1 MDTPKAS
8 AATQAMATANANAT
22 AQLANE
28 LSSAGVRLSAE
39 EMDERRRSQLAYQY
53 LCRLEE
59 ARVWLEAC
67 IRESLPP
74 AGEQLEACLQNGVA
88 LAKLANA
95 FAPRLVPIK
104 SIFDPR
110 QDRFLAR
117 GLDFRHTDNINHFLK
132 ALQHIGLPRN
142 YWPET
147 TDIYDGRNMPKLV
160 YCLHALGAFLFR
172 SGRAARIEDLYGKVT
187 FTEAELSAV
196 TKSINADQ
204 MSKFRSIGDDI
215 LGEENKENMPSDSNV
230 SQVDFKAIEEA
241 VQRGQADRLLHLL
254 VTQCPALPV
263 RAEGAQHYLS
273 ALLAFKRQRQHHGKP
288 PQSPRSPA
296 SPAAPKSLDMAALT
310 SCVVKGN
317 RSWERERETIQSIDA
332 INASLLNPSADD
344 VDTDAAVEADNLT
357 ASLLSRR
364 SAGLPTLLWSE
375 DPRGRRVYRSEL
387 RSARLEK
394 GADLTREELELLVFI
409 VNKVGAVN
417 DALGRYCRHGDGGSE
432 RLLAALREPE
442 LNFDS
447 VSAEAISQYAQQ
459 LIAESTG
466 FSNADDG
473 CHDNG
478 RWLTHREIAHC
489 LVQVNRAR
497 RQQQQQRQQQLKR
510 ANADAEQRE
519 ARQLRA
525 IRELNSRLRAAI
537 EFESDGNEIS
547 VDEASRLAGLLA
559 SGLQVESL
567 ESELSELCLALLRDR
582 ACVQLD
588 RDLWLQDL
596 QDCRREAG
604 RLLGEARDL
613 VDCLW
618 RLEAALA
625 DCADQDADTS
635 IIDTSG
641 VVSVLADPRL
651 RLGVPVLK
659 ALAGTYL
666 DRLMSLRG
674 FKADELGFAGRL
686 DGSHLLQP
694 SVLVVRWPTRPFY
707 VLLPQRRLVWSDR
720 PPALPPAPL
729 LTREEAEEAV
739 RRENEEFRK
748 SRIRETSLP
757 FIITL
762 QAAMRGFLVRRR
774 LRERRQLYSNSLDQI
789 VAIQRWWRRC
799 QRDRQLERRLAR
811 YNCYLSIIVQMQA
824 RARMVIARRA
834 YKEQLILYR
843 SLERRVIRIQAWW
856 RGCRVRQ
863 QYQRLCDPSRPVTLS
878 SLRPFLQAAEHS
890 WSDYHQEIE
899 LVRVRAEIVEE
910 IRQCQKVER
919 QLSEMD
925 TKIGLLVRNRLTLQ
939 EVVRHS
945 NRLLGDRSGGG
956 GASGTAAASA
966 ESSGSG
972 SGSQLTRQQ
981 VEKEAKKIELYQQL
995 VHLLQTQPVYLT
1007 SSLQQT
1013 PESLPLLQLFNYLE
1027 GDREQY
1033 LYMRLFCSALPQ
1045 ELARLY
1051 RPAEV
1056 LSPTP
1061 GLGKLL
1067 SGMSKAG
1074 QACLSTLLRPLVGA
1088 CLRDSSLCVNSSP
1101 AEVYALWLAEKE
1113 TESGVP
1119 AGLPYQVTAE
1129 QALEQPEVRSRL
1141 DANVRALRQTAGQFV
1156 RALTQCRL
1164 PYSVRLA
1171 AKCIR
1176 EYLVPMLANSN
1187 STCPEKDA
1195 IKLTCQMVIT
1205 RFISPMLAS
1214 PESHDVI
1221 DDASLLPLTPEQ
1233 RRTLGSV
1240 AKMLQ
1245 LAAANKGFGAESCSH
1260 LHCLNRSLREWH
1272 QSLKDL
1278 LLTECRETADPGAEF
1293 DMDEY
1298 SEMARLTVPTL
1309 HISVDDLQTLHLDLL
1324 DLRPSLTDPADPLA
1338 EILDEL
1344 ERVADGARPLLSAA
1358 SSSSSSQSG
1367 RVTLHLSPRHDPL
1380 DLDYLSEQT
1389 GPATLALRTKRLLV
1403 DILLSCHAD
1412 QPLDE
1417 LIRSTSTPAEERRHE
1432 LLLKS
1437 RERLERQ
1444 VRTGTGWRSRS
1455 NLKEGGLPL
1464 DAKKSRVLE
1473 ALDRLAGGDAAWSVD
1488 RLLREL
1494 ADDIRQWHG
1503 KRARRRQELARL
1515 YATRQRLAWK
1525 RRFQEEQADYYA
1537 RYCQACVRGQH
1548 TLARSAGSS
1557 SSAASRVGSGGSQ
1570 QQQQKQVKYT
1580 AAELHKRGIVQEID
1594 GLSPGQYRNLQ
1605 FEVTEIGDGVFEV
1618 VARFMGVLMDRVELT
1633 LQELLRLQHE
1643 GAATIHVFN
1652 RARVNVNLLLHL
1664 INKKFYTK

>member
-1 MDTPKAS
+1 
-8 AATQAMATANANAT
+8 
-22 AQLANE
+22 
-28 LSSAGVRLSAE
+28 
-39 EMDERRRSQLAYQY
+39 
-53 LCRLEE
+53 
-59 ARVWLEAC
+59 
-67 IRESLPP
+67 
-74 AGEQLEACLQNGVA
+74 
-88 LAKLANA
+88 
-95 FAPRLVPIK
+95 
-104 SIFDPR
+104 
-110 QDRFLAR
+110 
-117 GLDFRHTDNINHFLK
+117 
-132 ALQHIGLPRN
+132 
-142 YWPET
+142 
-147 TDIYDGRNMPKLV
+147 
-160 YCLHALGAFLFR
+160 
-172 SGRAARIEDLYGKVT
+172 
-187 FTEAELSAV
+187 
-196 TKSINADQ
+196 
-204 MSKFRSIGDDI
+204 
-215 LGEENKENMPSDSNV
+215 
-230 SQVDFKAIEEA
+230 
-241 VQRGQADRLLHLL
+241 
-254 VTQCPALPV
+254 
-263 RAEGAQHYLS
+263 
-273 ALLAFKRQRQHHGKP
+273 
-288 PQSPRSPA
+288 
-296 SPAAPKSLDMAALT
+296 
-310 SCVVKGN
+310 
-317 RSWERERETIQSIDA
+317 
-332 INASLLNPSADD
+332 
-344 VDTDAAVEADNLT
+344 
-357 ASLLSRR
+357 
-364 SAGLPTLLWSE
+364 
-375 DPRGRRVYRSEL
+375 
-387 RSARLEK
+387 
-394 GADLTREELELLVFI
+394 
-409 VNKVGAVN
+409 
-417 DALGRYCRHGDGGSE
+417 
-432 RLLAALREPE
+432 
-442 LNFDS
+442 
-447 VSAEAISQYAQQ
+447 
-459 LIAESTG
+459 
-466 FSNADDG
+466 
-473 CHDNG
+473 
-478 RWLTHREIAHC
+478 
-489 LVQVNRAR
+489 
-497 RQQQQQRQQQLKR
+497 
-510 ANADAEQRE
+510 
-519 ARQLRA
+519 
-525 IRELNSRLRAAI
+525 
-537 EFESDGNEIS
+537 
-547 VDEASRLAGLLA
+547 
-559 SGLQVESL
+559 
-567 ESELSELCLALLRDR
+567 
-582 ACVQLD
+582 
-588 RDLWLQDL
+588 
-596 QDCRREAG
+596 AG

-613 VDCLW
+613 VDCACGDW
-618 RLEAALA
+618 KRRLA
-625 DCADQDADTS
+625 DCADQNADTS

-651 RLGVPVLK
+651 RS
-659 ALAGTYL
+659 A
-666 DRLMSLRG
+666 DCRCEES
-674 FKADELGFAGRL
+674 KADELGFAGRL

-729 LTREEAEEAV
+729 LTREEAEEA
-739 RRENEEFRK
+739 

-811 YNCYLSIIVQMQA
+811 VTIAICLLLFKCRLEQNGYRQA
-824 RARMVIARRA
+824 GLQRTAHSLPFVGASSYSHSSLVRAAV
-834 YKEQLILYR
+834 
-843 SLERRVIRIQAWW
+843 
-856 RGCRVRQ
+856 GFGQ

-925 TKIGLLVRNRLTLQ
+925 TKIGLLVRKSTHSARGGSAFKSAIGRQVRRWRAPLVLPRPVRSRL
-939 EVVRHS
+939 VPV
-945 NRLLGDRSGGG
+945 G
-956 GASGTAAASA
+956 
-966 ESSGSG
+966 
-972 SGSQLTRQQ
+972 LTRQQ

-1088 CLRDSSLCVNSSP
+1088 CLRDSSLSP
-1101 AEVYALWLAEKE
+1101 AEVYALGWPRRRRRA
-1113 TESGVP
+1113 GVP
-1119 AGLPYQVTAE
+1119 AGLPYQ
-1129 QALEQPEVRSRL
+1129 ALEQPEVRVPARR
-1141 DANVRALRQTAGQFV
+1141 NVRALRQTAGQFV

-1195 IKLTCQMVIT
+1195 IKLTCQM
-1205 RFISPMLAS
+1205 
-1214 PESHDVI
+1214 
-1221 DDASLLPLTPEQ
+1221 Q

-1380 DLDYLSEQT
+1380 DLDYLSRADRPGHL
-1389 GPATLALRTKRLLV
+1389 GPAYQAPIT
-1403 DILLSCHAD
+1403 
-1412 QPLDE
+1412 LDE

-1503 KRARRRQELARL
+1503 QAGQAEAGAGQAVRHQ
-1515 YATRQRLAWK
+1515 
-1525 RRFQEEQADYYA
+1525 EQA
-1537 RYCQACVRGQH
+1537 
-1548 TLARSAGSS
+1548 AGLET
-1557 SSAASRVGSGGSQ
+1557 AVPGG
-1570 QQQQKQVKYT
+1570 
-1580 AAELHKRGIVQEID
+1580 AGR
-1594 GLSPGQYRNLQ
+1594 
-1605 FEVTEIGDGVFEV
+1605 
-1618 VARFMGVLMDRVELT
+1618 
-1633 LQELLRLQHE
+1633 LLCS
-1643 GAATIHVFN
+1643 
-1652 RARVNVNLLLHL
+1652 
-1664 INKKFYTK
+1664 

>member
-1 MDTPKAS
+1 MHSVGTV
-8 AATQAMATANANAT
+8 AM
-22 AQLANE
+22 
-28 LSSAGVRLSAE
+28 
-39 EMDERRRSQLAYQY
+39 
-53 LCRLEE
+53 
-59 ARVWLEAC
+59 
-67 IRESLPP
+67 
-74 AGEQLEACLQNGVA
+74 
-88 LAKLANA
+88 
-95 FAPRLVPIK
+95 
-104 SIFDPR
+104 
-110 QDRFLAR
+110 
-117 GLDFRHTDNINHFLK
+117 
-132 ALQHIGLPRN
+132 
-142 YWPET
+142 
-147 TDIYDGRNMPKLV
+147 
-160 YCLHALGAFLFR
+160 
-172 SGRAARIEDLYGKVT
+172 VT
-187 FTEAELSAV
+187 
-196 TKSINADQ
+196 
-204 MSKFRSIGDDI
+204 
-215 LGEENKENMPSDSNV
+215 
-230 SQVDFKAIEEA
+230 
-241 VQRGQADRLLHLL
+241 
-254 VTQCPALPV
+254 
-263 RAEGAQHYLS
+263 
-273 ALLAFKRQRQHHGKP
+273 
-288 PQSPRSPA
+288 
-296 SPAAPKSLDMAALT
+296 
-310 SCVVKGN
+310 VV
-317 RSWERERETIQSIDA
+317 
-332 INASLLNPSADD
+332 
-344 VDTDAAVEADNLT
+344 
-357 ASLLSRR
+357 
-364 SAGLPTLLWSE
+364 
-375 DPRGRRVYRSEL
+375 
-387 RSARLEK
+387 
-394 GADLTREELELLVFI
+394 
-409 VNKVGAVN
+409 
-417 DALGRYCRHGDGGSE
+417 SE

-466 FSNADDG
+466 FSNADD
-473 CHDNG
+473 
-478 RWLTHREIAHC
+478 
-489 LVQVNRAR
+489 
-497 RQQQQQRQQQLKR
+497 
-510 ANADAEQRE
+510 
-519 ARQLRA
+519 
-525 IRELNSRLRAAI
+525 AAI

-686 DGSHLLQP
+686 DGAAVPEVSVAVVGAVPEVSSHLLQP

-811 YNCYLSIIVQMQA
+811 YNCYLSVIVQMQA

-834 YKEQLILYR
+834 YKEQLNLYR

-878 SLRPFLQAAEHS
+878 SLRPFLQA
-890 WSDYHQEIE
+890 
-899 LVRVRAEIVEE
+899 RRA
-910 IRQCQKVER
+910 
-919 QLSEMD
+919 QLRD
-925 TKIGLLVRNRLTLQ
+925 GHKNCLLVRNRLTLQ

-945 NRLLGDRSGGG
+945 NRLLGDRSGVG
-956 GASGTAAASA
+956 GALWYCRGQCGVVWFWVGISA
-966 ESSGSG
+966 N
-972 SGSQLTRQQ
+972 RQQ
-981 VEKEAKKIELYQQL
+981 VEKEAKKIELYQ
-995 VHLLQTQPVYLT
+995 HR
-1007 SSLQQT
+1007 T
-1013 PESLPLLQLFNYLE
+1013 PESLPLLQLLFNYLE

-1074 QACLSTLLRPLVGA
+1074 Q
-1088 CLRDSSLCVNSSP
+1088 
-1101 AEVYALWLAEKE
+1101 
-1113 TESGVP
+1113 
-1119 AGLPYQVTAE
+1119 VTAE

-1141 DANVRALRQTAGQFV
+1141 DANVSRPPPNSRPI
-1156 RALTQCRL
+1156 RPALTQCRL
-1164 PYSVRLA
+1164 PYSVRLSGQMHSR
-1171 AKCIR
+1171 IPG
-1176 EYLVPMLANSN
+1176 YHPDSLA
-1187 STCPEKDA
+1187 
-1195 IKLTCQMVIT
+1195 
-1205 RFISPMLAS
+1205 RWLAS

-1245 LAAANKGFGAESCSH
+1245 LAAANKGFGAESCSQSATVSIGACANGH
-1260 LHCLNRSLREWH
+1260 HAARLPTLR
-1272 QSLKDL
+1272 
-1278 LLTECRETADPGAEF
+1278 AEF

-1309 HISVDDLQTLHLDLL
+1309 HISVDDLQVNLFTADRWSVHRLLHLDLL

-1344 ERVADGARPLLSAA
+1344 ERVADGASVRCCRP
-1358 SSSSSSQSG
+1358 
-1367 RVTLHLSPRHDPL
+1367 RRRRRRLSPARHASPVAARHDPL
-1380 DLDYLSEQT
+1380 DFGLPERADRPGHL
-1389 GPATLALRTKRLLV
+1389 GPARADPI
-1403 DILLSCHAD
+1403 DIDAG
-1412 QPLDE
+1412 
-1417 LIRSTSTPAEERRHE
+1417 EERRHE

-1444 VRTGTGWRSRS
+1444 VRTAR
-1455 NLKEGGLPL
+1455 
-1464 DAKKSRVLE
+1464 
-1473 ALDRLAGGDAAWSVD
+1473 AGGPPRGRACRSTLRNRECSRRSIVWLAATRPGSVD
-1488 RLLREL
+1488 GRLLREL
-1494 ADDIRQWHG
+1494 RPMTSGSARQSG
-1503 KRARRRQELARL
+1503 QAEAGAGQA
-1515 YATRQRLAWK
+1515 AT
-1525 RRFQEEQADYYA
+1525 
-1537 RYCQACVRGQH
+1537 
-1548 TLARSAGSS
+1548 
-1557 SSAASRVGSGGSQ
+1557 
-1570 QQQQKQVKYT
+1570 
-1580 AAELHKRGIVQEID
+1580 
-1594 GLSPGQYRNLQ
+1594 PP
-1605 FEVTEIGDGVFEV
+1605 
-1618 VARFMGVLMDRVELT
+1618 
-1633 LQELLRLQHE
+1633 
-1643 GAATIHVFN
+1643 GAAGLETAVPGRSRPTTIQ
-1652 RARVNVNLLLHL
+1652 LC
-1664 INKKFYTK
+1664 